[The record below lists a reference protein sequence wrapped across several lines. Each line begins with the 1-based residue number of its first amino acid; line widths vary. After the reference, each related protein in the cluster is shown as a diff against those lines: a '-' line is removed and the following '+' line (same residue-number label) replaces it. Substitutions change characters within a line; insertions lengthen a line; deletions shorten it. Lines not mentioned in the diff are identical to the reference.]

1 MIKVLYDKLE
11 SKCDNELIWKP
22 NNAETYNMF
31 TQHIKYIEPIV
42 KKIEYVDNEIIKSS
56 KKKSQKKKEEL
67 IKPIELIVRETNSF
81 PDFINEIKDKLIK
94 FISQI
99 EFNKV
104 FGATKNSEIMSGI
117 VNNKWN
123 KSTALF
129 VSFILNKI
137 INYNGAMIT
146 YYKEKYT
153 ETLELTI

>member
-11 SKCDNELIWKP
+11 SKCDNELIWKL
-22 NNAETYNMF
+22 NNTETYNMF
-31 TQHIKYIEPIV
+31 TQHIKYVEPIV
-42 KKIEYVDNEIIKSS
+42 KKIEYVDNEVKKCS
-56 KKKSQKKKEEL
+56 KKKLQKKKEEL
-67 IKPIELIVRETNSF
+67 IKPIELIIRETNSF
-81 PDFINEIKDKLIK
+81 PDFANEIKEKLIK

-104 FGATKNSEIMSGI
+104 FGITKNSEIMSGV

-137 INYNGAMIT
+137 VNYNGVLVT
-146 YYKEKYT
+146 YNKEKYT
-153 ETLELTI
+153 EILELTI